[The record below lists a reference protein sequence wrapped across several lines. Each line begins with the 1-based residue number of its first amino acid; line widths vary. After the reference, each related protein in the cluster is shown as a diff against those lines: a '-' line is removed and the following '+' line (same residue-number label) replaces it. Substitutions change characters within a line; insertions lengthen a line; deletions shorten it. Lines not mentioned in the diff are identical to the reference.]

1 MPSQHNATT
10 ASLLE
15 FDSSIPYDI
24 FIRNLKL
31 LRAGQVIVDFN
42 IILDKNRVIFYGP
55 PDKNK
60 SRTVRGKVR
69 LEVAGKLHVKVCY
82 YLIFLNKETLL
93 F

>member
-15 FDSSIPYDI
+15 FDSSIPYNI

-31 LRAGQVIVDFN
+31 LRAGQVVVDFN

-69 LEVAGKLHVKVCY
+69 LEVAGKLHVKVSY
-82 YLIFLNKETLL
+82 YFILLN
-93 F
+93 